1 MTRQN
6 LTNSQVSLPEFTAV
20 AGKIGLLSFGG
31 PAAQIALMQ
40 DELVDKRGWIS
51 QADFLRALS
60 FCLLLPGPEAMQLA
74 TYVGWRMHGV
84 RGGLIGGSLFIL
96 PGALVVFV
104 LALAYVKFG
113 QNPLILEAFMGIKA
127 CVVAIVVQALLK
139 ISKRALFT
147 PMAWAMAA
155 SSFCAISI
163 SVLPFPAV
171 VLVAAIWGTL
181 VLPGAGHPARQMI
194 KGSHST
200 ATISILLAA
209 LWAAPFA
216 MLWLFKDV
224 FLTKVAM
231 VFSTLA
237 VVTFG
242 GAYAVLGY
250 LGQTAV
256 ADLHWITAQQMVDSL
271 GLAETTPGPLI
282 LVTQFVGF
290 LAGYHAGG
298 IGLALLAGLLTLWVT
313 FIPCFLWIFLFAPH
327 LERLM
332 SVAWLARGL
341 AGVTAAVVGVIASIS
356 IWFSGQIWFVAHASL
371 ALGPFDISLPQWHS
385 VDGLAFSL
393 SAIAAIL
400 LIWRKWDILWVLP
413 TMALVSAAISF
424 L

>member
-74 TYVGWRMHGV
+74 IYVGWRMHGV

-96 PGALVVFV
+96 PGALVVFA
-104 LALAYVKFG
+104 LALAYVTFG
-113 QNPLILEAFMGIKA
+113 KNPLILNAFMGIKA
-127 CVVAIVVQALLK
+127 CVVVIVVQALLK

-147 PMAWAMAA
+147 PMAWAMATI
-155 SSFCAISI
+155 SFCAISI
-163 SVLPFPAV
+163 AVLPFPAV

-194 KGSHST
+194 KASHST
-200 ATISILLAA
+200 ATTSILLAA

-216 MLWLFKDV
+216 MLWLLKDV

-250 LGQTAV
+250 LSQTAV

-332 SVAWLARGL
+332 AVAWLARGL

-356 IWFSGQIWFVAHASL
+356 IWFAGQIWFAAHASL
-371 ALGPFDISLPQWHS
+371 AFGPFNISLPQWYS

>member
-96 PGALVVFV
+96 PGALVVFA
-104 LALAYVKFG
+104 LALTYVTFG
-113 QNPLILEAFMGIKA
+113 QNPLILNAFMGIKA
-127 CVVAIVVQALLK
+127 CVVVIVVQALLK

-194 KGSHST
+194 KASHST
-200 ATISILLAA
+200 ATTSILLAA

-290 LAGYHAGG
+290 LAGYH
-298 IGLALLAGLLTLWVT
+298 LLT
-313 FIPCFLWIFLFAPH
+313 
-327 LERLM
+327 
-332 SVAWLARGL
+332 
-341 AGVTAAVVGVIASIS
+341 
-356 IWFSGQIWFVAHASL
+356 
-371 ALGPFDISLPQWHS
+371 D
-385 VDGLAFSL
+385 
-393 SAIAAIL
+393 
-400 LIWRKWDILWVLP
+400 
-413 TMALVSAAISF
+413 
-424 L
+424 